1 VYDSNLDV
9 FSTYESSMESF
20 LKDSDNN
27 YKNNSNVTNKSIF
40 TNISKSRKNN
50 KVSIMEKYPQLM
62 KGRQENLYPKLNTE
76 SYENVN
82 INDANK
88 SVEYL
93 PMSDKN
99 HNDTNMSSVLN
110 HSICVNVNENH
121 SNDGLVDTSKS
132 DIECSAKH
140 HSNDEIKLDT
150 RAESFLNERIVRCE
164 TENSSLLENTAMT
177 AISPQINDLSLRRD
191 TNQSKEG
198 TSYEAYMDIFGKY
211 ESGLESFL
219 SGIDTKEIKEFDKS
233 PNLRESIHQTT
244 PKYPTNSIHDM
255 QYDMNEFHKS
265 MRMLESSAS
274 LLSSFLN
281 DTELIPTSSKKSD
294 ACLIDTRVNDVR
306 DPEISPT
313 KKKK

>member
-1 VYDSNLDV
+1 
-9 FSTYESSMESF
+9 
-20 LKDSDNN
+20 
-27 YKNNSNVTNKSIF
+27 
-40 TNISKSRKNN
+40 
-50 KVSIMEKYPQLM
+50 MEKYPQLM
-62 KGRQENLYPKLNTE
+62 KSRQENLLNAVYPKLNTE
-76 SYENVN
+76 SHENVNIN

-88 SVEYL
+88 SVESL
-93 PMSDKN
+93 PMSDKK
-99 HNDTNMSSVLN
+99 HDDTNMSSVLN
-110 HSICVNVNENH
+110 HSICVDVNENH

-132 DIECSAKH
+132 DIECSAIH

-164 TENSSLLENTAMT
+164 TENSSQLENSAMT
-177 AISPQINDLSLRRD
+177 AISPQINDLSLRCD

-198 TSYEAYMDIFGKY
+198 TSTSYEAYMDIFGKY

-219 SGIDTKEIKEFDKS
+219 SGVDTKEIKEFDKS
-233 PNLRESIHQTT
+233 PNLKESIHQTT
-244 PKYPTNSIHDM
+244 LKYPANSIHDM
-255 QYDMNEFHKS
+255 QYDMNECHKS

-274 LLSSFLN
+274 LLSSYLN

-294 ACLIDTRVNDVR
+294 TCPIDTRINAVR